1 MRIIGKPHALFFDV
15 ERHKNAF
22 FNFYDSV
29 IVKKTISKLIKYG
42 IPLLVGVVLIYV
54 LYKNVDMSKTV
65 GILKS
70 RINWWWFIPVFAVSI
85 MSHVFRALRWRLQ
98 LRAIGVRPSVSALI
112 NSIFGTYAVNLAI
125 PRFGEVWRS
134 GYIAKRQK
142 ASFTQVLGSMV
153 ADRLSDTITVLVLTI
168 AAFFV
173 AEQQLAQSVDGLHDK
188 VVALATSPV
197 VWGAVVVC
205 AAALWWLLRGH
216 SQNALV
222 VKLRQVVLNLWNG
235 FAGVAKMD
243 GKWAFLLYTLLIW
256 GCYFMQLYVASL
268 AFDYTCNLGAK
279 AVLVLFVLSSIGMAV
294 PTNGGLG
301 AWHAAIILGMS
312 FYGFGPFSAS
322 NPNIE
327 AYTFAMVVW
336 GMQTILLILLGIYA
350 FVSMEVDSRRI
361 AAGKTTV
368 DVSGDGIQI

>member
-1 MRIIGKPHALFFDV
+1 M
-15 ERHKNAF
+15 
-22 FNFYDSV
+22 
-29 IVKKTISKLIKYG
+29 
-42 IPLLVGVVLIYV
+42 
-54 LYKNVDMSKTV
+54 
-65 GILKS
+65 
-70 RINWWWFIPVFAVSI
+70 
-85 MSHVFRALRWRLQ
+85 
-98 LRAIGVRPSVSALI
+98 
-112 NSIFGTYAVNLAI
+112 
-125 PRFGEVWRS
+125 
-134 GYIAKRQK
+134 
-142 ASFTQVLGSMV
+142 
-153 ADRLSDTITVLVLTI
+153 
-168 AAFFV
+168 
-173 AEQQLAQSVDGLHDK
+173 
-188 VVALATSPV
+188 
-197 VWGAVVVC
+197 
-205 AAALWWLLRGH
+205 
-216 SQNALV
+216 

-368 DVSGDGIQI
+368 DVTGDGIQF